1 MLVVR
6 SHPIRPERILMKI
19 TKQEHDLFAEIGVQ
33 AASIAYLKLELER
46 QCTTKS
52 VEAAEVMRGLAY
64 DEMIKPMLVEFEAS
78 VKKVLYIIEKHQK

>member
-33 AASIAYLKLELER
+33 AASIAYLKLER